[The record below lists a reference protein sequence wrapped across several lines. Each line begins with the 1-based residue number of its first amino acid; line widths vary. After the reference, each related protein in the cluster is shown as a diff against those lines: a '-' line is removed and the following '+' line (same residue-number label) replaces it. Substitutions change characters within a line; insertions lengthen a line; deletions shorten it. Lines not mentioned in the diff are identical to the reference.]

1 VLRVTRLAGF
11 LVLCAGACAPSEA
24 APQAAPAKPA
34 APPTPPS
41 AAALTPPSA
50 AALKWSFENVVA
62 SSGIDF
68 RHTFGDDQF
77 SKILEDTGSGVALI
91 DYDGDG
97 KLDVFLSSGHWVE
110 GVSDPAFKDK
120 TSSGRSRLY
129 RNLGDFKF
137 QDVTD
142 AAGIHEHGFGMG
154 AVVGDYDGDG
164 DEDLLILNWGPNVLY
179 RNDGGKFVDVTAACG
194 VAGPERLNGQPK
206 WSVNGFF
213 FDFDR
218 DGDEDLW
225 VSNYLAFDPGFRDP
239 NLPKEYPYEGPE
251 SYRGQQSQ
259 LYRNDGPDPKSGS
272 GGNIRF
278 VDVTK
283 EAGLE
288 SPDAKTM
295 GAVACDFD
303 YDGDLDV
310 FTALDS
316 MPNAL
321 WRNDGG
327 NGVFGGHAGGGR
339 HAGSGPTFTQIAAD
353 AGVALDKNGQAM
365 ASMHGTVGDV
375 DGDRAFDLFV
385 PNLAE
390 GCLFRS
396 GMKRQV
402 EAALTQ
408 SKTLKSP
415 LVDHPQFTEE
425 GAQRGLASVLK
436 GSGAWGSQLADFD
449 LDGDEDL
456 LVVLGGA
463 FDLKAGEHDRL
474 FLNDGTGNFR
484 DASGELGPA
493 FAEKWV
499 SRGAAFGDL
508 DDDGDLDYVVNVKDP
523 GAPPRVMRNDLVHA
537 GDKSGGGDG
546 PHWLSMKL
554 VGAGRGRDATGA
566 VVLLDAGSKRIAR
579 TVVRAN
585 SYLSQ
590 CDSRLYIGLG
600 SSTHVRLISV
610 RWPDGSTS
618 EPKVDGVD
626 QFVTIVEPSPGDA
639 KPAAGK

>member
-1 VLRVTRLAGF
+1 VLRVTRLAGIP
-11 LVLCAGACAPSEA
+11 VLYPVLFTVACAPSQA
-24 APQAAPAKPA
+24 APQEAPQATRTKVDA
-34 APPTPPS
+34 DATWS
-41 AAALTPPSA
+41 
-50 AALKWSFENVVA
+50 KWSFENVVA

-110 GVSDPAFKDK
+110 GVSDPAFKEK

-142 AAGIHEHGFGMG
+142 AVGIHEHGFGMG

-164 DEDLLILNWGPNVLY
+164 DEDLLVLNWGPNVLY
-179 RNDGGKFVDVTAACG
+179 RNDHGKFVDVTAACG
-194 VAGPERLNGQPK
+194 VAGPAQLNGKTK

-213 FDFDR
+213 FDYDR
-218 DGDEDLW
+218 DGDADLW

-251 SYRGQQSQ
+251 SYAGQQSQ
-259 LYRNDGPDPKSGS
+259 LYRNDGPDPKSGPD
-272 GGNIRF
+272 GNVRF

-288 SPDAKTM
+288 SPGAKTM

-303 YDGDLDV
+303 LDGDLDV

-327 NGVFGGHAGGGR
+327 HAGGGP
-339 HAGSGPTFTQIAAD
+339 HFSQIAAD

-365 ASMHGTVGDV
+365 ASMHGTVGDC
-375 DGDRAFDLFV
+375 DGDLSFDLFV

-390 GCLFRS
+390 GCLYRS
-396 GMKRQV
+396 GIERAKAEVRL
-402 EAALTQ
+402 E
-408 SKTLKSP
+408 
-415 LVDHPQFTEE
+415 FNEE
-425 GAQRGLASVLK
+425 GRERGLASVLK
-436 GSGAWGSQLADFD
+436 GSGAWGSQFGDFD
-449 LDGDEDL
+449 LDGDDDL

-474 FLNDGTGNFR
+474 FVNDGTGHFH
-484 DASGELGPA
+484 DVSGDLGPA

-523 GAPPRVMRNDLVHA
+523 GAPPRVVRNDLVHA
-537 GDKSGGGDG
+537 SGGGLG
-546 PHWLSMKL
+546 APHWISLKL
-554 VGAGRGRDATGA
+554 VGAGRDRDATGA
-566 VVLLDAGSKRIAR
+566 VVWFDVGERRVTK

-590 CDSRLYIGLG
+590 CDSRLLFGLG
-600 SSTHVRLISV
+600 GETHVGPIHV
-610 RWPDGSTS
+610 TWPDGSTS
-618 EPKVDGVD
+618 EASVVAIDRA
-626 QFVTIVEPSPGDA
+626 VTIAQPPRGGAKGDA
-639 KPAAGK
+639 GK

>member
-1 VLRVTRLAGF
+1 MLRVTRFAGF
-11 LVLCAGACAPSEA
+11 LVLCAGACAPSDS

-41 AAALTPPSA
+41 AAAPKLG
-50 AALKWSFENVVA
+50 FENVVA

-77 SKILEDTGSGVALI
+77 SKILEDTGSGVALL

-110 GVSDPAFKDK
+110 GMSDPAFKDK

-129 RNLGDFKF
+129 RNLGDWKF
-137 QDVTD
+137 EDVTD
-142 AAGIHEHGFGMG
+142 AAGIHERGFGMG

-164 DEDLLILNWGPNVLY
+164 DEDLLVLNWGPNVLY
-179 RNDGGKFVDVTAACG
+179 RNDHGKFVDATAACG

-213 FDFDR
+213 FDYDR

-259 LYRNDGPDPKSGS
+259 LYRNDGPDPKSGP

-288 SPDAKTM
+288 SPEAKTM

-303 YDGDLDV
+303 GDGDLDV

-316 MPNAL
+316 MPNEL

-327 NGVFGGHAGGGR
+327 KFAKVAV
-339 HAGSGPTFTQIAAD
+339 D
-353 AGVALDKNGQAM
+353 AGVALDNAGNPM

-375 DGDRAFDLFV
+375 DGDGAFDLFV

-390 GCLFRS
+390 GCLYRNATEPRASAPAPQS
-396 GMKRQV
+396 G
-402 EAALTQ
+402 
-408 SKTLKSP
+408 SKSRLFY
-415 LVDHPQFTEE
+415 VEE
-425 GAQRGLASVLK
+425 GSRRGLAATLK

-474 FLNDGTGNFR
+474 FLNDGTGKFR

-493 FAEKWV
+493 FAERWV

-508 DDDGDLDYVVNVKDP
+508 DDDGDLDYVMNMKDP

-546 PHWLSMKL
+546 PHWLSIKL

-566 VVLLDAGSKRIAR
+566 IVTFDVGGKRLAK

-590 CDSRLYIGLG
+590 CDSRLLIGLG
-600 SSTHVRLISV
+600 GSTHVGSIQV
-610 RWPDGSTS
+610 RWPDGSSS
-618 EPKVDGVD
+618 EAKIDGVD

>member
-1 VLRVTRLAGF
+1 M
-11 LVLCAGACAPSEA
+11 
-24 APQAAPAKPA
+24 
-34 APPTPPS
+34 
-41 AAALTPPSA
+41 
-50 AALKWSFENVVA
+50 KWAFENVVA

-110 GVSDPAFKDK
+110 GVSDPAFKDR

-129 RNLGDFKF
+129 RNLGDWKF

-164 DEDLLILNWGPNVLY
+164 DEDLLVLNWGPNVLY
-179 RNDGGKFVDVTAACG
+179 RNDGGKFSDVTAACG

-213 FDFDR
+213 FDYDR

-225 VSNYLAFDPGFRDP
+225 VSNYLAFDPGFHDP

-259 LYRNDGPDPKSGS
+259 LFRNDGPDPKTGDV
-272 GGNIRF
+272 RF

-321 WRNDGG
+321 WRNDGKKFKQ
-327 NGVFGGHAGGGR
+327 V
-339 HAGSGPTFTQIAAD
+339 AAD

-375 DGDRAFDLFV
+375 DGDLRFDLFV

-390 GCLFRS
+390 GCLYR
-396 GMKRQV
+396 
-402 EAALTQ
+402 ALLP
-408 SKTLKSP
+408 SARPNPGPKIVP
-415 LVDHPQFTEE
+415 LFDEE
-425 GAQRGLASVLK
+425 GAKRGLAKVLK

-484 DASGELGPA
+484 DVSGELGPA
-493 FAEKWV
+493 FAERWV

-508 DDDGDLDYVVNVKDP
+508 DGDGDLDYVVNVKDP

-537 GDKSGGGDG
+537 SHGGDA
-546 PHWLSMKL
+546 PHWLSIKL

-566 VVLLDAGSKRIAR
+566 IVMRDAGNPRLAK

-590 CDSRLYIGLG
+590 CDSRLLIGLG
-600 SSTHVRLISV
+600 SSTHVGSIQV
-610 RWPDGSTS
+610 RWPDGSSS
-618 EPKVDGVD
+618 EAKVDAVD

-639 KPAAGK
+639 KSGAGK

>member
-11 LVLCAGACAPSEA
+11 LVLGAGACAPSDS
-24 APQAAPAKPA
+24 APQAPSAKPA
-34 APPTPPS
+34 APP
-41 AAALTPPSA
+41 
-50 AALKWSFENVVA
+50 KWSFENVVA

-129 RNLGDFKF
+129 RNLGNWKF

-142 AAGIHEHGFGMG
+142 AAGIHDHGFGMG

-164 DEDLLILNWGPNVLY
+164 DEDLLVLNWGPNVLY
-179 RNDGGKFVDVTAACG
+179 RNDGGHAGGGPQFVDVTAACG

-213 FDFDR
+213 FDYDR

-259 LYRNDGPDPKSGS
+259 LFRNDGPDPKSGDV
-272 GGNIRF
+272 RF

-288 SPDAKTM
+288 SPEARTM

-321 WRNDGG
+321 WRNDDLHARGD
-327 NGVFGGHAGGGR
+327 HAGGG
-339 HAGSGPTFTQIAAD
+339 GPKFTQFAAN

-365 ASMHGTVGDV
+365 ASMHGTVGDI
-375 DGDRAFDLFV
+375 DGDLAYDLFV

-390 GCLFRS
+390 GCLYRNGIQDKFVRIETVS
-396 GMKRQV
+396 GQPDAIAV
-402 EAALTQ
+402 SL
-408 SKTLKSP
+408 
-415 LVDHPQFTEE
+415 QFAEE
-425 GAQRGLASVLK
+425 GARCGLAKVLK

-493 FAEKWV
+493 FAERWV

-566 VVLLDAGSKRIAR
+566 VVVLDAGSKRIAK

-590 CDSRLYIGLG
+590 CDSRLLFGLG
-600 SSTHVRLISV
+600 SSTHVGSIQV

-626 QFVTIVEPSPGDA
+626 QFVTIVETSPGDA